1 MPNDL
6 VLVASSLPLVRACV
20 RAAERLGC
28 AASGEAGATPS
39 ADGGQLVLDLGAAL
53 APPAAGRSKRR
64 RAAAPGWSGTVRSA
78 DARSQSKLFE
88 GLSPA
93 PLVLDF
99 HVAFGLPWAA
109 MPGLADVPDELVQ
122 LRIALLEEEV
132 AEFARA
138 ARARD
143 LVGIADALA
152 DIAYVTYGAA
162 VTFGIDLN
170 AVVAE
175 VHRSNM
181 SKLDQDGR
189 PVLRADGKVLK
200 SSRYSPPEIAAL
212 LAAQARTH
220 TRRSG

>member
-1 MPNDL
+1 
-6 VLVASSLPLVRACV
+6 
-20 RAAERLGC
+20 
-28 AASGEAGATPS
+28 
-39 ADGGQLVLDLGAAL
+39 
-53 APPAAGRSKRR
+53 
-64 RAAAPGWSGTVRSA
+64 
-78 DARSQSKLFE
+78 
-88 GLSPA
+88 
-93 PLVLDF
+93 
-99 HVAFGLPWAA
+99 

-162 VTFGIDLN
+162 VTFGIDLD

-200 SSRYSPPEIAAL
+200 SSRYSPPEIAAV
-212 LAAQARTH
+212 LAAQVRTH